1 MAHKALPREGLQDS
15 CFLKRMHAV
24 IIRHLW
30 LNSFF
35 MNNTHPAKEAFIKA
49 NRLLENNQLVE
60 AEPIFQQLLNQY
72 PKHHGALHG
81 LGLIA
86 FKCGKTPLAIQ
97 LIAKAIRLNGDV
109 GIYHRNLGEI
119 FRINNQLDK
128 AILAGQNATSMMPDD
143 ATAFYNLGLAYA
155 SNKNNEDAI
164 ICYTLASKL
173 DTTHVMS
180 LNNMGNLYAEQGN
193 LEEARRCFNEAI
205 KRKPDCIDAH
215 FNLCALK
222 TYTTDDIHLTLLESL
237 QKHSHRFS
245 AEAQSQLGFI
255 LGKAYEDIGNYPAAF
270 TAYKK
275 GNDLYSQ
282 AHPYNEQAE
291 INNHLAI
298 YNTFTP
304 EFINRFV
311 GLGAEDTSAIFI
323 IGMPRSGTTL
333 VEQILSSHSLVHGA
347 GEIKSLSAVMD
358 EFSAPAPLFY
368 PKKLQDRDFKIL
380 GEAYSKKI
388 QALAPDTTIRY
399 ISNKTPNNF
408 LYLGLIKLI
417 LPNAKIIH
425 LLRDPMDVC
434 LSCYSRNFTESVD
447 FTSQLDELG
456 RYYVRYRKIMQYW
469 ESVLPANSIYT
480 VQYENV
486 ARDLETETRKLL
498 DFIGLEWEDSCLNF
512 QDNQRKVNTAS
523 IAQVRKPIYTS
534 SIARWERFSEE
545 LQPLME
551 IVKDWR

>member
-1 MAHKALPREGLQDS
+1 MKHSPPEVLQDS
-15 CFLKRMHAV
+15 CFLKRMHTV
-24 IIRHLW
+24 IIRQLW
-30 LNSFF
+30 LKSFF
-35 MNNTHPAKEAFIKA
+35 MNNTTPAKEAFLKA

-60 AEPIFQQLLNQY
+60 AEAIFQQLLSQY
-72 PKHHGALHG
+72 PKHHGAMHG

-86 FKCGKTPLAIQ
+86 FKCGKTPMAIQ
-97 LIAKAIRLNGDV
+97 LIVKAIRLNGDV

-128 AILAGQNATSMMPDD
+128 AILAGQNATSLMPDD

-155 SNKNNEDAI
+155 SNGKNEDAI

-193 LEEARRCFNEAI
+193 MAEARRCFNEAI

-215 FNLCALK
+215 FNLSALK
-222 TYTTDDIHLTLLESL
+222 TYTADDIHLTLLESL
-237 QKHSHRFS
+237 EKHSQRFS
-245 AEAQSQLGFI
+245 EQSQSQLGFI
-255 LGKAYEDIGNYPAAF
+255 LGKAYEDIGNYAAAF
-270 TAYKK
+270 SAYKK
-275 GNDLYSQ
+275 GNDLYSK
-282 AHPYNEQAE
+282 AHPYNEQAD
-291 INNHLAI
+291 IKNHHAI
-298 YNTFTP
+298 KSVFNADFMQ
-304 EFINRFV
+304 RHQ
-311 GLGAEDTSAIFI
+311 GLGANDTSAIFI

-333 VEQILSSHSLVHGA
+333 VEQILSSHSLVYGA
-347 GEIKSLSAVMD
+347 GEIKSLSQVMD
-358 EFSAPAPLFY
+358 EFSAPASLFY
-368 PKKLQDRDFKIL
+368 PQKLQDSDYKKL
-380 GEAYSKKI
+380 GEAYSQKI
-388 QALAPDTTIRY
+388 EALAPETTIRY

-408 LYLGLIKLI
+408 LHLGLIKLI

-434 LSCYSRNFTESVD
+434 LSCYSRYFTESVD
-447 FTSQLDELG
+447 FTSQLEELG
-456 RYYVRYRKIMQYW
+456 RYYVRYREMMQYW
-469 ESVLPANSIYT
+469 ESVLPANSVYT